1 MPNPSH
7 PACKPGEKY
16 GNRALTA
23 REHQVIDRVAAG
35 LTNADVGRQIGTT
48 EHMIK
53 NYLRVIYDKLGF
65 SNRVELAL
73 WWEAHYGPCRQRVT
87 GAAPA
92 RNAKAG
98 RSAVPC
104 HIVPT
109 ATGGGKG
116 SGRGAA

>member
-1 MPNPSH
+1 MVKPLSRRSHQPYNP
-7 PACKPGEKY
+7 KEKY

-48 EHMIK
+48 EQGIK

-73 WWEAHYGPCRQRVT
+73 WWEAHYGPCRLP

-92 RNAKAG
+92 RNAQAG
-98 RSAVPC
+98 RS
-104 HIVPT
+104 
-109 ATGGGKG
+109 
-116 SGRGAA
+116 GR